1 MLETKKIRIIGK
13 ASENY
18 VNDLEAFGWV
28 KTSRINES
36 LSDVFQVMTRD
47 DSLPNIDAIRKYE
60 SEYEEAKKQVKKYT
74 PMEPLSIIFSLIL
87 FFIPCIIY
95 VIVKKSQKR
104 NIEETNKMYQTRMNY
119 AMEEARKLL

>member
-1 MLETKKIRIIGK
+1 MLETKKTRIIGK

-36 LSDVFQVMTRD
+36 PSDVFQVMTRD

-95 VIVKKSQKR
+95 VTVKKSQKR
-104 NIEETNKMYQTRMNY
+104 NIEENNKMYQTRMNY

>member
-36 LSDVFQVMTRD
+36 PSDVFQAMTRD
-47 DSLPNIDAIRKYE
+47 DFLPNIDAIRKYE

-104 NIEETNKMYQTRMNY
+104 NIEEKNKIYQTRMNY